1 MDKDL
6 EGFINTRQ
14 AAKLTSYTKDYVGQ
28 LARAGH
34 IESVKRGR
42 ERLVK
47 VSDLFSYV
55 SELNTN
61 KDEPTNERETSIGF
75 KSSDVNTIT
84 QSDSSTDTSES
95 LSHDIATIDQSG
107 IDDTTT
113 VEKKVISP
121 WVADKTSLAN
131 AHQQS
136 YEVSNTVSKINSS
149 STVSNKAPQFSTKPY
164 GKNDVKSS
172 NEQIQDKSD
181 NVLSMIAT
189 GVLSLSLIIFIFS
202 ITLTMNKLSANKNSN
217 LTAQA
222 AELDVLDE
230 VSVGWYLLVSELF

>member
-1 MDKDL
+1 HEIITGISKPSTITESYPDSTKISNIDLSRPAILIDMDKDL

-136 YEVSNTVSKINSS
+136 YEVS
-149 STVSNKAPQFSTKPY
+149 
-164 GKNDVKSS
+164 
-172 NEQIQDKSD
+172 
-181 NVLSMIAT
+181 
-189 GVLSLSLIIFIFS
+189 
-202 ITLTMNKLSANKNSN
+202 
-217 LTAQA
+217 
-222 AELDVLDE
+222 
-230 VSVGWYLLVSELF
+230 